1 MHSLEDTQR
10 VFRNRFEKATQNR
23 HEIGRFRPVSVPADA
38 ESLNVWKAGMFFAED
53 GPQKLVQLQW
63 VQGHVAVD
71 AWHHE
76 RLHVFAN
83 ERQVALVTARDQV
96 LNDPYLQFGWQ
107 GEEVCRGLGWI
118 FDLAAG

>member
-83 ERQVALVTARDQV
+83 ERHIALVIA
-96 LNDPYLQFGWQ
+96 
-107 GEEVCRGLGWI
+107 
-118 FDLAAG
+118 